1 MEYVYAALLLNKLGK
16 EITESSL
23 KAVIEAAGGTAD
35 EAKIKTLVTSI
46 KGVDINKAI
55 SEAAVV
61 ASAPA
66 AGGAKQPEAKKE
78 EKPKEEEAAE
88 GLAALFG

>member
-1 MEYVYAALLLNKLGK
+1 MEYIYAALLLNKLGK
-16 EITESSL
+16 EITEASL
-23 KAVIEAAGGTAD
+23 KAVIEAAGVTAD

-55 SEAAVV
+55 SEAAVM

-66 AGGAKQPEAKKE
+66 AGAKQPEAKKE

>member
-1 MEYVYAALLLNKLGK
+1 MEYIYAALLLNKLGK

-23 KAVIEAAGGTAD
+23 KAVIQAAGITAD
-35 EAKIKTLVTSI
+35 EAKIKTLVASI

-55 SEAAVV
+55 SESAIV
-61 ASAPA
+61 ASSPA
-66 AGGAKQPEAKKE
+66 SGAKQPEAKKE

>member
-1 MEYVYAALLLNKLGK
+1 MEYIYAALLLNKLGK
-16 EITESSL
+16 EITKSSL
-23 KAVIEAAGGTAD
+23 KAVIQAAGITAD
-35 EAKIKTLVTSI
+35 EAKIKTLVASI

-55 SEAAVV
+55 SELAIV
-61 ASAPA
+61 ASSPA
-66 AGGAKQPEAKKE
+66 SGAKQPEAKKE

>member
-1 MEYVYAALLLNKLGK
+1 MEYIYAALLLNKLGK
-16 EITESSL
+16 EITETNL
-23 KAVIEAAGGTAD
+23 KAVIQAAGVTAD
-35 EAKIKTLVTSI
+35 EARIKTLVASI

-61 ASAPA
+61 ASAPS
-66 AGGAKQPEAKKE
+66 AGAAKQPEAKKE